1 MPKISFFRLY
11 VLHLLRNEY
20 LFIKN
25 FAVMSENTKPKRQKV
40 PGSGRKKG
48 TPNKST
54 AQMKELF
61 VKIIDDNVTSL
72 QQLIEDDTLSGL
84 DRLELTKVK
93 LDLTKTLIPYV
104 MPKQS
109 ESKITLD
116 DEVNKAIVE
125 SLDKLNKLF

>member
-1 MPKISFFRLY
+1 
-11 VLHLLRNEY
+11 
-20 LFIKN
+20 
-25 FAVMSENTKPKRQKV
+25 MSENTKPKRQKV

-72 QQLIEDDTLSGL
+72 QELIEDDTLSGL

-93 LDLTKTLIPYV
+93 LELTKTLIPYV

-125 SLDKLNKLF
+125 SLDKLNRLF